1 MGERTRGRFPNR
13 GEEEEDERGRF
24 SCLGPAGDVKKG
36 VAGSRFVGNSFL
48 LFEPVFSLARRLYI
62 SPPSLAVYART
73 NIRGA
78 RPRDR
83 SYRLLVNI
91 YGGWL
96 KSGKWKVA
104 IRDCFYELEPFFL
117 FLFFSPRGRGERTR
131 ARGRNRLET
140 SRAAVSPCKHLRF
153 NVFKFE
159 IES

>member
-62 SPPSLAVYART
+62 SAPSLSRR
-73 NIRGA
+73 IRANKHSGSSTS
-78 RPRDR
+78 RSIVPITRKYISVGGSNRESRDSR
-83 SYRLLVNI
+83 
-91 YGGWL
+91 
-96 KSGKWKVA
+96 
-104 IRDCFYELEPFFL
+104 L
-117 FLFFSPRGRGERTR
+117 FLRTRTLLSLFFFSPRGRGERTR

-140 SRAAVSPCKHLRF
+140 SRVAVSPCKHLRF

>member
-62 SPPSLAVYART
+62 SASPPSLAVYART

-83 SYRLLVNI
+83 SYQLLVNI
-91 YGGWL
+91 YRWVAQI
-96 KSGKWKVA
+96 GKVES
-104 IRDCFYELEPFFL
+104 RDSRL
-117 FLFFSPRGRGERTR
+117 FLRTRTLLSLSFFFSPWPGRTD
-131 ARGRNRLET
+131 A
-140 SRAAVSPCKHLRF
+140 CKR
-153 NVFKFE
+153 KK
-159 IES
+159 

>member
-91 YGGWL
+91 YRWVAQI
-96 KSGKWKVA
+96 GKVES
-104 IRDCFYELEPFFL
+104 RDSRLFLRTRIYFSFFFL
-117 FLFFSPRGRGERTR
+117 PVAGENGRVQE
-131 ARGRNRLET
+131 E
-140 SRAAVSPCKHLRF
+140 
-153 NVFKFE
+153 E
-159 IES
+159 IG